1 VGRRRDPGGR
11 RRPAPRRSH
20 LHAAAAAPLTG
31 TAAVLY
37 WRIAAVALTA
47 LFAVLLIWLYG
58 VRTTLIWAAA
68 MAAFLFILWLAT
80 VPLRA
85 RQRRVWREMGLGPD
99 GRPLPEE
106 EDDEAPGGAEGGR
119 SSDRR

>member
-1 VGRRRDPGGR
+1 M
-11 RRPAPRRSH
+11 
-20 LHAAAAAPLTG
+20 
-31 TAAVLY
+31 LY
-37 WRIAAVALTA
+37 LRIAAVAFTA
-47 LFAVLLIWLYG
+47 LFVALLVWSSG

-68 MAAFLFILWLAT
+68 MAAFLLVLWAVT

-106 EDDEAPGGAEGGR
+106 DEEEE
-119 SSDRR
+119 